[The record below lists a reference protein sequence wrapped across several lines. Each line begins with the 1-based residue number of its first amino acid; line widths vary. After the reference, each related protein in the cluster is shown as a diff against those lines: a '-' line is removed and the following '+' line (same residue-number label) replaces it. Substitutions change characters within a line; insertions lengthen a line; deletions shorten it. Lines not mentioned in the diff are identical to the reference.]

1 LKPSKQAENR
11 LIWVNF
17 INTSITVLTNLEETK
32 MVNTKLV
39 AAVVI
44 VIVVVAGAV
53 AAWQLMPT
61 SEEEEKTTIKIGLVA
76 PLSIPV
82 GQDMDRAAKMAV
94 EEINNAGGI
103 YVESLGKNLT
113 IELVTAN
120 TETANPDAANNEVTR
135 VVNQGVD
142 LLIGGFG
149 SGATLSGQVPAIEN
163 RVPFIITGASTH
175 LVTRRGFLPDDDPS
189 KIDDAEGMSYMF
201 HYCTTT
207 YHYSKTVAHFFDEA
221 MKPLLESEFG
231 ITRNLRLAVLYRD
244 DAYGQGVW
252 DATKQYIED
261 DNLAIDIVAEV
272 NYPTDTT
279 TFQAELT
286 TVQAAEP
293 DAVYVV
299 DFTTNTAT
307 IYQQGQSDVGLNT
320 IYIAVECCEE
330 PEFYE
335 ALGQWGDYQ
344 LLESKFASYADV
356 DGEFY
361 LPMMDTY
368 VVDYE
373 AKYGQVPGMMGADTY
388 DAFYLAKDAIER
400 AGTIEKSA
408 VKDAIESCNMEQMLI
423 MTETGKIEFGTD
435 EDNYHEIAP
444 VTFVEQLFYDEALGE
459 CRPLVIWPET
469 APVVGTI
476 KQTDFVLP
484 DNYEPGSP

>member
-1 LKPSKQAENR
+1 MNQ
-11 LIWVNF
+11 
-17 INTSITVLTNLEETK
+17 EETK

-44 VIVVVAGAV
+44 VIVVVAGAFAV
-53 AAWQLMPT
+53 WQLMPA
-61 SEEEEKTTIKIGLVA
+61 SEEVIKIGLVA
-76 PLSIPV
+76 PLGIPV

-94 EEINNAGGI
+94 EEINADGGI
-103 YVESLGKNLT
+103 YVESLGKSLT

-120 TETANPDAANNEVTR
+120 TENANPSVAITEVTR
-135 VVNQGVD
+135 VVEQGVD

-149 SGATLSGQVPAIEN
+149 SGATLAGQAYAIEK

-175 LVTRRGFLPDDDPS
+175 LVTRRGFLPEGDPS
-189 KIDDAEGMSYMF
+189 RIDDTEGMSYMF

-207 YHYSKTVAHFFDEA
+207 YHYSKTVAHFFAEA
-221 MKPLLESEFG
+221 MKPLLESERH
-231 ITRNLRLAVLYRD
+231 ISRNLRLAVLYRD

-252 DATKQYIED
+252 NATKHYIEA
-261 DNLAIDIVAEV
+261 DNLPIDIVAEV

-307 IYQQGQSDVGLNT
+307 IYQQGQSDVGLNS

-330 PEFYE
+330 PEFYT

-344 LLESKFASYADV
+344 LLESKFASYA
-356 DGEFY
+356 GPPFY
-361 LPMMDTY
+361 LPMMETY
-368 VVDYE
+368 VADYE

-388 DAFYLAKDAIER
+388 DAFYIAKDAIER
-400 AGTIEKSA
+400 AGTLEKSA
-408 VKDAIESCNMEQMLI
+408 VKDAIESCNMDQMLI
-423 MTETGKIEFGTD
+423 ITETGKIEFGID
-435 EDNYHEIAP
+435 ADNYHEIAP
-444 VTFVEQLFYDEALGE
+444 FTFVEQLFYNATLEE
-459 CRPLVIWPET
+459 CRPMLIWPET
-469 APVVGTI
+469 APIVGKI